1 MKIRF
6 VSGVWLAFL
15 AAFLWSTGGV
25 GIKLLSLDGL
35 QISAFR
41 AFFAAAALVPFFR
54 LRDIRWNYNL
64 IGFLISFA
72 VMTSTFV
79 IATKLTTAANAIALQ
94 YTSVFWVF
102 LIHELPRL
110 KKFPKEKIVP
120 FVFVLLG
127 ILSYL
132 SEPNTGTNVLGN
144 IIALTSG
151 LAFGLV
157 AVFLKRISVSNG
169 AGIVCL
175 ANLFS
180 FIVLFSIIGFSVPSF
195 EKPVFTISILF
206 YLGAVQISAAYFIFN
221 KALKTVS
228 ALTGSF
234 VALLEPVLNPI
245 WVYFVLRETPTFQGI
260 IGWICLM
267 AGVVT
272 YLMKQGNNNPT
283 KAV

>member
-1 MKIRF
+1 MRIRF
-6 VSGVWLAFL
+6 VTGVWLAFL

-25 GIKLLSLDGL
+25 GIKMLSLDGF

-41 AFFAAAALVPFFR
+41 AFFAAAALAPFFR
-54 LRDIRWNYNL
+54 LRDINWNLDL
-64 IGFLISFA
+64 IGFLVSFA

-102 LIHELPRL
+102 LIHELPRQ
-110 KKFPKEKIVP
+110 KRFPKEKVLP
-120 FVFVLLG
+120 FLFVLLG
-127 ILSYL
+127 IWFYL

-157 AVFLKRISVSNG
+157 AVFLKRISAPNG
-169 AGIVCL
+169 AGIVFL
-175 ANLFS
+175 ANVFS
-180 FIVLFSIIGFSVPSF
+180 FLVLFSIIGFSIPSI
-195 EKPVFTISILF
+195 EEPVFTISMLF
-206 YLGAVQISAAYFIFN
+206 YLGAIQISAAYFVFN

-245 WVYFVLRETPTFQGI
+245 WVYLVLSEMPTFQGI

-272 YLMKQGNNNPT
+272 YLMNQRNNG
-283 KAV
+283 